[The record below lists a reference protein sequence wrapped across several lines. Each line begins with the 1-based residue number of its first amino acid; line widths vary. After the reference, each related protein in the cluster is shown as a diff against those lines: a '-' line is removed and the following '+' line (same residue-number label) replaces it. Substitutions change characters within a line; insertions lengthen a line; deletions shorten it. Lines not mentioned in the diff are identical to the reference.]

1 MTIYNSTNNI
11 SEDYTFI
18 IDINEVLYTQ
28 EELNTLNLD
37 IYQYSSS
44 QGNITW
50 NTVNSSDIDDIY
62 AILDGDLAEL
72 SNPNILDITADFS
85 EILEES
91 QDSNKTVLIYCGI
104 QDDNRN
110 GFPDFD
116 DNQYFILLIHRNPE
130 SYYCI
135 PIKSHIL
142 DNNIQIVDVETFE
155 PLDFE
160 YLSAKQAQNLIYS
173 LISKIEI
180 LEFVETLPPKSSART
195 NCIYLLTETPSDPTD
210 LIDDGLNLNFGLY
223 TYSKTINDYKKLDT
237 LTFNI
242 KNFVK
247 KTDIINNLTSTVI
260 DAPLSAKQGKILNDN
275 LASHTHGNIANDG
288 KIGTSNNSNKNVVTD
303 ASGKI
308 TIENKPTIPSKTS
321 DLVNDGSDG
330 SNIFV
335 SNNDNRLSDNR
346 KPLITRIYASNTN
359 PLDLNDFVETGFYNL
374 IGNNSAQH
382 VSNLPSD
389 WGLNSFYLLT
399 LQGDTTYSIQFI
411 WSYSGA
417 KSCIRTKVG
426 TTSWTAWKPYL
437 SSDNIVDNLNST
449 SSTSVLSA
457 KQGKALNDLISDVN
471 ESKIEKGIIDGGV
484 NLLTPNRPT
493 QSGTASAT
501 MMENGTLYGEPIYEL
516 DLSSISDTT
525 KYSDFGFAV
534 TPDKFSKGDIFTLSF
549 WAKGNNGNILKTY
562 FAGTSGYVNVKRL
575 RSNSTYTGN
584 AAEGAFGDGSTT
596 YNLTT
601 NWQHYYV
608 TYQLNTTGDN
618 TLNKSVL
625 LRVFG
630 GNKVD
635 VSRIK
640 LERGE
645 VATDYSS
652 RYNQTTKVPSGA
664 DLNNYI
670 RGGFYYNDHD
680 AESVGIS
687 NLAETGKAFF
697 LLVEDWEK
705 SNYTKQT
712 ITHHATGKTYTRI
725 RQQGVWTSWRQLALK
740 SEVADIVDNLNSTSS
755 TSVLSAKQGKILND
769 NKQDLLISGT
779 NIKTINNQ
787 SLLGNGDIAISGGI
801 ELITTTNNSDEELA
815 ATSTT
820 LSEVKVGTTIL
831 LRVINPFNTMH
842 ADSRLTL
849 TLKNGDVSYRQL
861 MAYPDSPTYL
871 PSNRIPPN
879 TIFLMIYRG
888 VWNIVGQFN
897 LATQSFRGLMS
908 EEDKTKLDNTYTKTE
923 IDALIGNIEEDM
935 LS

>member
-50 NTVNSSDIDDIY
+50 NTVNSSNIDDIY
-62 AILDGDLAEL
+62 AILSSNLADL

-85 EILEES
+85 KILEES

-110 GFPDFD
+110 GFPDFN

-335 SNNDNRLSDNR
+335 SNNDNRLSNNR
-346 KPLITRIYASNTN
+346 NPLMNKLSATSTN
-359 PLDLNDFVETGFYNL
+359 PLDLNKVVRAGFYGL
-374 IGNNSAQH
+374 LANSSVQY
-382 VSNLPSD
+382 VSNLPSN
-389 WGLNSFYLLT
+389 WGSNSFYLVNLYFN
-399 LQGDTTYSIQFI
+399 DTYIIQFI
-411 WSYSGA
+411 VSYDGNKSYVRA
-417 KSCIRTKVG
+417 KMG
-426 TTSWTAWKPYL
+426 NGWNAWKSYL

-449 SSTSVLSA
+449 SSTS
-457 KQGKALNDLISDVN
+457 I
-471 ESKIEKGIIDGGV
+471 
-484 NLLTPNRPT
+484 
-493 QSGTASAT
+493 
-501 MMENGTLYGEPIYEL
+501 
-516 DLSSISDTT
+516 
-525 KYSDFGFAV
+525 
-534 TPDKFSKGDIFTLSF
+534 
-549 WAKGNNGNILKTY
+549 
-562 FAGTSGYVNVKRL
+562 
-575 RSNSTYTGN
+575 
-584 AAEGAFGDGSTT
+584 
-596 YNLTT
+596 
-601 NWQHYYV
+601 
-608 TYQLNTTGDN
+608 
-618 TLNKSVL
+618 
-625 LRVFG
+625 
-630 GNKVD
+630 
-635 VSRIK
+635 
-640 LERGE
+640 
-645 VATDYSS
+645 
-652 RYNQTTKVPSGA
+652 
-664 DLNNYI
+664 
-670 RGGFYYNDHD
+670 
-680 AESVGIS
+680 
-687 NLAETGKAFF
+687 
-697 LLVEDWEK
+697 
-705 SNYTKQT
+705 
-712 ITHHATGKTYTRI
+712 
-725 RQQGVWTSWRQLALK
+725 
-740 SEVADIVDNLNSTSS
+740 
-755 TSVLSAKQGKILND
+755 LSAKQGKILND
-769 NKQDLLISGT
+769 NKADKTNGASQITDPTAYSNIGT
-779 NIKTINNQ
+779 SANATQAQINA
-787 SLLGNGDIAISGGI
+787 AINSVINTGGSGGSVNI
-801 ELITTTNNSDEELA
+801 R
-815 ATSTT
+815 TSSTGF
-820 LSEVKVGTTIL
+820 S
-831 LRVINPFNTMH
+831 
-842 ADSRLTL
+842 STL
-849 TLKNGDVSYRQL
+849 TDTDV
-861 MAYPDSPTYL
+861 
-871 PSNRIPPN
+871 PSEKLIKEYVDN
-879 TIFLMIYRG
+879 TIGSIQNFIH
-888 VWNIVGQFN
+888 
-897 LATQSFRGLMS
+897 S
-908 EEDKTKLDNTYTKTE
+908 
-923 IDALIGNIEEDM
+923 
-935 LS
+935 